1 MGRHIWRNHSDLRG
15 HACLIEGL
23 SKLWVIPTRIVNG
36 VHQLAVSY
44 WTSPL
49 SRSRSSVNQPLRWG
63 GRGGEDAW
71 RRDGPANRGRARI
84 RRGRRPALS
93 LNCGMAGTLRGSMD
107 ASEYKRVVMGLI
119 FLIDVKRWKLVFETA
134 ILVERTKRSASRATM
149 EA

>member
-1 MGRHIWRNHSDLRG
+1 
-15 HACLIEGL
+15 
-23 SKLWVIPTRIVNG
+23 
-36 VHQLAVSY
+36 
-44 WTSPL
+44 
-49 SRSRSSVNQPLRWG
+49 
-63 GRGGEDAW
+63 
-71 RRDGPANRGRARI
+71 
-84 RRGRRPALS
+84 LS